1 MKQRLKLFTVF
12 LLSLGLLLPS
22 GEAFAVNRDEKIAV
36 MKRLGIVNGYPDGSL
51 GLDKPIKR
59 SEAAALLVRI
69 GKVEHLTNRRMQI
82 YPDVPITHWAN
93 GYIAVTK
100 AIRNKNG
107 VTPIGGYPDGTFRPE
122 RNITNA
128 EMMKILVASKD
139 KRLTKAKAAKAT
151 WPDSWIQWAEEVGI
165 AGPRAGLENLSPN
178 APATRG
184 DVFVMLF
191 NGFAVKKTPAP
202 AKNTPA
208 PEKHVPVPMPDI
220 KTPATLP
227 ERNRPVPAPD
237 INTPVPLPERNTPVP
252 VPDIN
257 TPVPLPGK
265 QLPAPEPWKYK
276 PAPKP
281 KNNKTAENMDRLIQA
296 FNDGTGYNREA
307 FKKEFIG
314 LINADRAKM
323 GRAPLKWS
331 DEFAQGAATRC
342 TELAANGS
350 INVNGL
356 SHVRLNGDHW
366 LTAFR
371 YMGMY
376 FGGENL
382 LSKSMN
388 SSRPLDQNDFPIIAD
403 GKQLARTF
411 YKMWWD
417 SEGHRENMMDPDY
430 RTFYVEAKAAPRKN
444 NGSYKFFI
452 VGSTH
457 FKG

>member
-69 GKVEHLTNRRMQI
+69 GKVEHLANRRMQI

-165 AGPRAGLENLSPN
+165 AGPRAGLEGLNPN

-208 PEKHVPVPMPDI
+208 PAPGGN
-220 KTPATLP
+220 TPA
-227 ERNRPVPAPD
+227 PAPG
-237 INTPVPLPERNTPVP
+237 RNTPVP
-252 VPDIN
+252 VPDIS
-257 TPVPLPGK
+257 TPVPLPGRNT
-265 QLPAPEPWKYK
+265 PAPAPGRNTPVPVPDISTPLPMPGNYN
-276 PAPKP
+276 PTPKP
-281 KNNKTAENMDRLIQA
+281 ENNKPRRNKTAENMDRLIDA
-296 FNDGTGYNREA
+296 FNAGAGYDRAA
-307 FKKEFIG
+307 FKKEFTR
-314 LINADRAKM
+314 LINADRAERGLK
-323 GRAPLKWS
+323 PLVWS
-331 DEFAQGAATRC
+331 DEFTQGAGVRC

-350 INVNGL
+350 INVNGQ
-356 SHVRLNGDHW
+356 SHVRLNGDRW
-366 LTAFR
+366 DTAFC
-371 YMGMY
+371 YMNLN

-382 LSKSMN
+382 LSTSIN
-388 SSRPLDQNDFPIIAD
+388 SSQPLDQNDFPIIAD
-403 GKQLARTF
+403 GTELARTF
-411 YKMWWD
+411 YKMWWE
-417 SEGHRENMMDPDY
+417 SPGHRANMMDPGY
-430 RTFYVEAKAAPRKN
+430 RYFYVEAKAAPRKN
-444 NGSYKFFI
+444 TGSYKFFI

>member
-22 GEAFAVNRDEKIAV
+22 GEGFAVNRDEKIAV

-69 GKVEHLTNRRMQI
+69 GKVEHLANRRMQI

-128 EMMKILVASKD
+128 EMMKILVSVKD
-139 KRLTKAKAAKAT
+139 KRLTKARAAKAT

-208 PEKHVPVPMPDI
+208 PAPGGN
-220 KTPATLP
+220 TPA
-227 ERNRPVPAPD
+227 PAPG
-237 INTPVPLPERNTPVP
+237 RNTPVP

-257 TPVPLPGK
+257 TPTPLPERNRPVPVPDISTPLPLPGN
-265 QLPAPEPWKYK
+265 YK
-276 PAPKP
+276 PTPKP
-281 KNNKTAENMDRLIQA
+281 ENNKPRRNKTAENMDRLIDA
-296 FNDGTGYNREA
+296 FNAGAGYDRAA
-307 FKKEFIG
+307 FKNEFTR
-314 LINADRAKM
+314 LINADRAERGLK
-323 GRAPLKWS
+323 PLVWY

-457 FKG
+457 FK

>member
-1 MKQRLKLFTVF
+1 MKRSLKLFTVF

-22 GEAFAVNRDEKIAV
+22 GEGFAVNRDEKIAV

-69 GKVEHLTNRRMQI
+69 GKVEHLANRRMQI
-82 YPDVPITHWAN
+82 YPDVPMTHWAN

-107 VTPIGGYPDGTFRPE
+107 VTPLNGYPDGTFRPE

-128 EMMKILVASKD
+128 EMMKILVSVKD
-139 KRLTKAKAAKAT
+139 KRLTKARAAKAT

-165 AGPRAGLENLSPN
+165 AGSRAGLENLSPN

-208 PEKHVPVPMPDI
+208 PEKRV
-220 KTPATLP
+220 
-227 ERNRPVPAPD
+227 
-237 INTPVPLPERNTPVP
+237 PVP

-257 TPVPLPGK
+257 TPATRPERNRPVPVPDINTPLPLPGN
-265 QLPAPEPWKYK
+265 YK
-276 PAPKP
+276 PTPKP
-281 KNNKTAENMDRLIQA
+281 ENNKPRRNKTPENMDRLIVA
-296 FNDGTGYNREA
+296 FNAGTGYDREA
-307 FKKEFIG
+307 FKNEFTR
-314 LINADRAKM
+314 LINEDRAKR
-323 GRAPLKWS
+323 GLNPLVWNDK
-331 DEFAQGAATRC
+331 FAQGADVRC

-350 INVNGL
+350 IKVNGQ
-356 SHVRLNGDHW
+356 SHVRLNGDRW
-366 LTAFR
+366 DTAFR
-371 YMGMY
+371 YMNLN

-382 LSKSMN
+382 LSTSIN
-388 SSRPLDQNDFPIIAD
+388 SSQPLDQNDFPIIAD
-403 GKQLARTF
+403 GTELARTF

-417 SEGHRENMMDPDY
+417 SPGHRANMMEPGY
-430 RTFYVEAKAAPRKN
+430 RYFYVEAKAAPRKN
-444 NGSYKFFI
+444 TGSYKFFI

-457 FKG
+457 FK

>member
-1 MKQRLKLFTVF
+1 MKRSLKLFTVF

-22 GEAFAVNRDEKIAV
+22 GEAFAVSRDEKIAV

-51 GLDKPIKR
+51 GLDRPIKR
-59 SEAAALLVRI
+59 SEAAALLVRV
-69 GKVEHLTNRRMQI
+69 GKVEHLANRRMQI
-82 YPDVPITHWAN
+82 YPDVPMTHWAN

-107 VTPIGGYPDGTFRPE
+107 VVPIEGYPDGTFRPE

-128 EMMKILVASKD
+128 EMMKILVSVKD

-165 AGPRAGLENLSPN
+165 AGAKAGLENLNPN

-184 DVFVMLF
+184 DVFGMLF

-208 PEKHVPVPMPDI
+208 PEKRVPVPVPDMNS
-220 KTPATLP
+220 PATLP
-227 ERNRPVPAPD
+227 EKNR
-237 INTPVPLPERNTPVP
+237 PVP

-281 KNNKTAENMDRLIQA
+281 ENNKPRGNKTAENMDLLIVA
-296 FNDGTGYNREA
+296 FNAGTGYDREA
-307 FKKEFIG
+307 FKNEFTR
-314 LINADRAKM
+314 LINEDRAKR
-323 GRAPLKWS
+323 GLNPLVWNDK
-331 DEFAQGAATRC
+331 FAQGADVRC

-350 INVNGL
+350 IKVNGQ
-356 SHVRLNGDHW
+356 SHVRLDGSRWD
-366 LTAFR
+366 TAFD
-371 YMGMY
+371 YMDLNWR
-376 FGGENL
+376 GENL
-382 LSKSMN
+382 LSTGIESTQ
-388 SSRPLDQNDFPIIAD
+388 PLDQYDFPIMTD
-403 GKQLARTF
+403 GTKLAQTF

-417 SEGHRENMMDPDY
+417 SEGHRDNMMEPGY
-430 RTFYVEAKAAPRKN
+430 RYFYVEAKAAPRKN
-444 NGSYKFFI
+444 TGSYKFFI

-457 FKG
+457 FKGE

>member
-22 GEAFAVNRDEKIAV
+22 GEGFAVNRDEKIAV

-69 GKVEHLTNRRMQI
+69 GKVEHLANRRMQI

-151 WPDSWIQWAEEVGI
+151 WPDSWIQWADEVGI
-165 AGPRAGLENLSPN
+165 AGPRAGLEGLNPN

-202 AKNTPA
+202 GKNTPA
-208 PEKHVPVPMPDI
+208 PEKRV
-220 KTPATLP
+220 
-227 ERNRPVPAPD
+227 
-237 INTPVPLPERNTPVP
+237 PVP

-257 TPVPLPGK
+257 TPATLPEKNRPVPVPDISTPLPLPGN
-265 QLPAPEPWKYK
+265 YK
-276 PAPKP
+276 PTPKP
-281 KNNKTAENMDRLIQA
+281 ENNKPRGNKTAENMDRLIDA
-296 FNDGTGYNREA
+296 FNAGAGYNRAA
-307 FKKEFIG
+307 FKKEFTR
-314 LINADRAKM
+314 LINADRAERGLK
-323 GRAPLKWS
+323 PLVWS
-331 DEFAQGAATRC
+331 EDFAQGAGVRC

-350 INVNGL
+350 INVNGQ
-356 SHVRLNGDHW
+356 SHVRLNGDRW
-366 LTAFR
+366 DTAFC
-371 YMGMY
+371 YMNLN

-382 LSKSMN
+382 LSTSIN
-388 SSRPLDQNDFPIIAD
+388 SSQPLDQNDFPIIAD
-403 GKQLARTF
+403 GTELARTF
-411 YKMWWD
+411 YKMWWE
-417 SEGHRENMMDPDY
+417 SPGHRANMMDPGY
-430 RTFYVEAKAAPRKN
+430 RYFYVEAKAAPRKN
-444 NGSYKFFI
+444 TGSYKFFI

>member
-69 GKVEHLTNRRMQI
+69 GKVEHLANRRMQI

-93 GYIAVTK
+93 GHIAVTK

-139 KRLTKAKAAKAT
+139 KRLTKARAAKAT

-208 PEKHVPVPMPDI
+208 PEKRV
-220 KTPATLP
+220 
-227 ERNRPVPAPD
+227 
-237 INTPVPLPERNTPVP
+237 PVP

-257 TPVPLPGK
+257 TPATLPEKNRPVPVPDISTPLPLPGN
-265 QLPAPEPWKYK
+265 YK
-276 PAPKP
+276 PTPKP
-281 KNNKTAENMDRLIQA
+281 ENNKPRGNKTAENMDRLIDA
-296 FNDGTGYNREA
+296 FNAGAGYNRAA
-307 FKKEFIG
+307 FKKEFTR
-314 LINADRAKM
+314 LINADRAERGLK
-323 GRAPLKWS
+323 PLVWY
-331 DEFAQGAATRC
+331 DEFAQGAGVRC

-350 INVNGL
+350 INVRGQ
-356 SHVRLNGDHW
+356 SHVRLNGDRW
-366 LTAFR
+366 DTAFR
-371 YMGMY
+371 YMNLN

-382 LSKSMN
+382 LSTSIN
-388 SSRPLDQNDFPIIAD
+388 SSQPLDQYDFPIIAD
-403 GKQLARTF
+403 GTELARTF

-417 SEGHRENMMDPDY
+417 SEGHRDNMMEPGY
-430 RTFYVEAKAAPRKN
+430 RYFYVEAKAAPRKN

>member
-69 GKVEHLTNRRMQI
+69 GKVEHLANRRMQI

-151 WPDSWIQWAEEVGI
+151 WPDSWIQWADEVGI
-165 AGPRAGLENLSPN
+165 AGPRAGLEGLNPN

-202 AKNTPA
+202 GKNTPA
-208 PEKHVPVPMPDI
+208 PEKRV
-220 KTPATLP
+220 
-227 ERNRPVPAPD
+227 
-237 INTPVPLPERNTPVP
+237 PVP

-257 TPVPLPGK
+257 TPATLPEKNRPVPVPDINTPLPLPGN
-265 QLPAPEPWKYK
+265 YK
-276 PAPKP
+276 PTPKP
-281 KNNKTAENMDRLIQA
+281 ENNKPRGNKTAENMDRLIDA
-296 FNDGTGYNREA
+296 FNAGAGYNRAA
-307 FKKEFIG
+307 FKKEFTR
-314 LINADRAKM
+314 LINADRAERGLK
-323 GRAPLKWS
+323 PLVWS
-331 DEFAQGAATRC
+331 EDFAQGAGVRC

-350 INVNGL
+350 INVNGQ
-356 SHVRLNGDHW
+356 SHVRLNGDRW
-366 LTAFR
+366 DTAFC
-371 YMGMY
+371 YMNLN

-382 LSKSMN
+382 LSTSIN
-388 SSRPLDQNDFPIIAD
+388 SSQPLDQNDFPIIAD
-403 GKQLARTF
+403 GTELARTF

-417 SEGHRENMMDPDY
+417 SEGHRANMMDPGY
-430 RTFYVEAKAAPRKN
+430 RYFYVEAKAAPRKN
-444 NGSYKFFI
+444 TGSYKFFI

>member
-1 MKQRLKLFTVF
+1 MKRSLKLFTVF

-22 GEAFAVNRDEKIAV
+22 GEGFAVNRDEKIAV

-69 GKVEHLTNRRMQI
+69 GKVEHLANRRMQI
-82 YPDVPITHWAN
+82 YPDVPMTHWAN

-107 VTPIGGYPDGTFRPE
+107 VTPLNGYPDGTFRPE

-128 EMMKILVASKD
+128 EMMKILVSSKD

-165 AGPRAGLENLSPN
+165 AGAKAGLENLNPN

-202 AKNTPA
+202 GKNTPA
-208 PEKHVPVPMPDI
+208 PEKRV
-220 KTPATLP
+220 
-227 ERNRPVPAPD
+227 
-237 INTPVPLPERNTPVP
+237 PVP

-257 TPVPLPGK
+257 TPATLPEKNRPVPVPDINTPTPLPERNRPVPVPDINTP
-265 QLPAPEPWKYK
+265 LPMPGNYK
-276 PAPKP
+276 PTPKP
-281 KNNKTAENMDRLIQA
+281 ENNKPRGNKTAENMDRLIVA
-296 FNDGTGYNREA
+296 FNAGAGYDRDA
-307 FKKEFIG
+307 FKNEFTR
-314 LINADRAKM
+314 LINADRADR
-323 GRAPLKWS
+323 GLQPLVWYDK
-331 DEFAQGAATRC
+331 FAQGAGVRC

-350 INVNGL
+350 INVNGQ
-356 SHVRLNGDHW
+356 SHVRLNGDRW
-366 LTAFR
+366 DTAFR
-371 YMGMY
+371 YMNLN

-382 LSKSMN
+382 LSTSIN
-388 SSRPLDQNDFPIIAD
+388 SSHPLDQYDFPIMVD
-403 GKQLARTF
+403 GTKLARTF

-417 SEGHRENMMDPDY
+417 SEGHRANMMDPGY
-430 RTFYVEAKAAPRKN
+430 RYFYVEAKAAPRKN
-444 NGSYKFFI
+444 TGSYKFFI

>member
-22 GEAFAVNRDEKIAV
+22 GEGFAVNRDEKIAV

-69 GKVEHLTNRRMQI
+69 GKVEHLANRRMQI

-151 WPDSWIQWAEEVGI
+151 WPDSWIQWADEVGI
-165 AGPRAGLENLSPN
+165 AGPRAGLEGLNPN

-202 AKNTPA
+202 GKNTPA
-208 PEKHVPVPMPDI
+208 PEKRV
-220 KTPATLP
+220 
-227 ERNRPVPAPD
+227 
-237 INTPVPLPERNTPVP
+237 PVP

-257 TPVPLPGK
+257 TPATLPEKNRPVPVPDINTPLPLPGN
-265 QLPAPEPWKYK
+265 YK
-276 PAPKP
+276 PTPKP
-281 KNNKTAENMDRLIQA
+281 ENNKPRGNKTAENMDRLIDA
-296 FNDGTGYNREA
+296 FNAGAGYNRAA
-307 FKKEFIG
+307 FKKEFTR
-314 LINADRAKM
+314 LINADRAERGLK
-323 GRAPLKWS
+323 PLVWS
-331 DEFAQGAATRC
+331 EDFAQGADVRC
-342 TELAANGS
+342 TELAAHGS
-350 INVNGL
+350 INVNGQ
-356 SHVRLNGDHW
+356 SHVRLNGDRW
-366 LTAFR
+366 DTAFR
-371 YMGMY
+371 YMNLN

-382 LSKSMN
+382 LSTSIN
-388 SSRPLDQNDFPIIAD
+388 SSQPLDQNDFPIIAD
-403 GKQLARTF
+403 GTELARTF
-411 YKMWWD
+411 YKMWWE
-417 SEGHRENMMDPDY
+417 SPGHRANMMDPGY
-430 RTFYVEAKAAPRKN
+430 RYFYVEAKAAPRKN